1 VRREALS
8 ILRGGAPH
16 SLRFEPQRSLKP
28 ETARSESSASF
39 FCCFAPPD
47 VKEKSSIMMSLAS
60 ILNDLRPEVAKLGSD
75 LSNLRGPIEA
85 ALQQLQQAFA
95 GVNASL
101 QPSQASANALKLIY
115 VAILQESISKAMVST
130 QFNVAT
136 AINDL
141 WLHLDSLQKGSNS
154 QDPLS
159 EAEMLKLQ
167 RLMDNRARLCEVL
180 SNVLKATNET
190 AKPAIR
196 NLR

>member
-1 VRREALS
+1 
-8 ILRGGAPH
+8 
-16 SLRFEPQRSLKP
+16 
-28 ETARSESSASF
+28 
-39 FCCFAPPD
+39 
-47 VKEKSSIMMSLAS
+47 MMSLAS